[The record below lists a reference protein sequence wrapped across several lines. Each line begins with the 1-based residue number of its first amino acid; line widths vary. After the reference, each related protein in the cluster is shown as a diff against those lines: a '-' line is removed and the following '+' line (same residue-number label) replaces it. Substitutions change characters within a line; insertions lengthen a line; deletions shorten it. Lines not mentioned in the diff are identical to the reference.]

1 MKEDN
6 IEDASCKNT
15 IKVTKLVEKMS
26 SKDDIAKVSV
36 VISVEEDVI
45 NVLSE
50 KFKMFLKDNI
60 LSGGIMDIK
69 IGKYEFELFFKDQE
83 DTDFNKDRTEKA
95 YMSKFLNLLSEEF
108 TLETDECIKRDLLHF
123 NKDSN

>member
-6 IEDASCKNT
+6 MEDTSCKNT
-15 IKVTKLVEKMS
+15 IKVTKLIEKMS

-45 NVLSE
+45 NVLSQ

-69 IGKYEFELFFKDQE
+69 VGKYEFELFFKDQE
-83 DTDFNKDRTEKA
+83 DTDFNKERIERD
-95 YMSKFLNLLSEEF
+95 YMAKFLNLLSEEF
-108 TLETDECIKRDLLHF
+108 TLETDECIKRDMLRY
-123 NKDSN
+123 NKDLN